1 MSLIEC
7 YLLIQPRNKFIMPV
21 PSRLLKVGVVFVHSC
36 LGGGK
41 KMSPCPLK
49 LFKDRI
55 INV

>member
-21 PSRLLKVGVVFVHSC
+21 PSRLLKVGVVFVYSC
-36 LGGGK
+36 LGEGEK
-41 KMSPCPLK
+41 TSPCPLK

>member
-41 KMSPCPLK
+41 KLSPCPLK
-49 LFKDRI
+49 LFKDMI

>member
-1 MSLIEC
+1 MSLTEC
-7 YLLIQPRNKFIMPV
+7 YLLIQPRNKFTTPV
-21 PSRLLKVGVVFVHSC
+21 PSRLLKVGVVFVYSC

-41 KMSPCPLK
+41 KMSPWPLK